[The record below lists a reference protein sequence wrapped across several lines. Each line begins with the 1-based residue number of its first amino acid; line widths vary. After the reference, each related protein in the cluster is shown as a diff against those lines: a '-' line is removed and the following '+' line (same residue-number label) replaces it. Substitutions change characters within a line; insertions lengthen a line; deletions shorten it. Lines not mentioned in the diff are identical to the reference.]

1 MAPNRSTTT
10 AAAIAVF
17 VLLVGPALAQPLP
30 IEGGT
35 WKIRGTPEQTRWVE
49 VHMIEPWNGTQLF
62 HVEVLGRKTGD
73 PSWQVIHLVRHMA
86 ITEQA
91 LRRSVLRKSR
101 ELSVYPETFDGAYA
115 VWKSRYANGKAA
127 ICEVS
132 VEDCMKP

>member
-1 MAPNRSTTT
+1 MTPNRSTTT

-17 VLLVGPALAQPLP
+17 ALLAGSALAQAIP
-30 IEGGT
+30 IEVGT
-35 WKIRGTPEQTRWVE
+35 WMIRGTPEQSRWVE
-49 VHMIEPWNGTQLF
+49 VHQIEQWNGTQLF
-62 HVEVLGRKTGD
+62 HVELLGHKTGD

-101 ELSVYPETFDGAYA
+101 ERSVYPETFDGAYA
-115 VWKSRYANGKAA
+115 VWKSRFANGQAA
-127 ICEVS
+127 ICETS